1 MKVVLAVIIIAI
13 IGLLFWMLDWQGKQ
27 ATLVQ
32 IDKTL
37 EEKRADKERMEND
50 VKKID
55 ELVKINNDLKQQ
67 LKEVVKTGFT
77 PEKEQEFVANY
88 IETIEALI
96 NKVAVEDNDPS
107 FKLNSLT
114 PGQQQ
119 TQAAP
124 AAKGGEKGAG
134 DKGGGATVAVPPAL
148 SNYPTRTFQMAMHG
162 RYETLIDFL
171 DRLGRL
177 ELKRLVTVN
186 KISLAPEGKTNT
198 GSPVLSITL
207 PLTAYLRTGGG
218 E

>member
-37 EEKRADKERMEND
+37 EEKRQDKERMEND

-67 LKEVVKTGFT
+67 LKQVVQTGFT
-77 PEKEQEFVANY
+77 PEKEQDFVANY

-96 NKVAVEDNDPS
+96 DKVAVEDNDPS
-107 FKLNSLT
+107 FKLNQLT

-124 AAKGGEKGAG
+124 AAKKDDKGG
-134 DKGGGATVAVPPAL
+134 DKGGGSSVAVPPAL
-148 SNYPTRTFQMAMHG
+148 QNYPTRTFQMAMHG

-198 GSPVLSITL
+198 GSPVLAITL